1 MHVTLPV
8 TLTLSLTPA
17 ALGGLALPLLR
28 HLGFA
33 ALQGALFILA
43 VRVIC
48 RLAPRLPA
56 GLRCTLWWL
65 ASLKLVLGLLWP
77 APLALPL
84 LPAALA
90 APLARWNAAVE
101 PFTARAAGRDT
112 RPLPWDGQDTLSS
125 PARIGNAGENAA
137 PFGVSGVPGVPGGK
151 AIPARTDKV
160 GVTGPALG
168 VPGGTAIPARTGKAG
183 ETGPASGVPGGKAI
197 HGSGAMAEAAG
208 SNALIHT
215 ASLPAQPAARLATA
229 GATSGLAGRRTGGL
243 HRQPGGPPATEPASL
258 PARRGDRRF
267 QGAAPFSLTAAYSL
281 FTLWLAPALAA
292 AWLLGVMMQLGA
304 LAREGW
310 LLRRLLA
317 RTRPVADEALRGLAD
332 GLCRRLGLPAVE
344 VRLAPEAAPPGGPD
358 RADAPRRR
366 SFPAPFTARSWRPV
380 VVLPAASLASLSPEE
395 AAMTVCHELMHVRRR
410 DLLWGWM
417 PAIAARL
424 FFFLPLA
431 REAAREYALAREA
444 ACDNAVLRLL
454 GAPPMAYGGLLL
466 RLAVAAPDRRRT
478 ATATMAESWAA
489 PSTVASATSS
499 LQQLKRRLEMLEQSP
514 ATHPRPRRQRRLGF
528 ASLGLVAVAALVPF
542 RLVSATPDAATAS
555 TGTAAPILAETSTSP
570 ASAAARPAVASGAM
584 TTRTVLATT
593 SASPALAG
601 SNAGS
606 ARLVTASL
614 AGTITPAANPANPAD
629 TADAYA
635 PNLAPAAEHD
645 AAEHDAAE
653 HDAHALDTAD
663 ADDEAGF
670 MDADQPE
677 PPEPP
682 APPAPRGTYPTPP
695 VPGAPPA
702 PPVPAAPPAP
712 PAGRSHSSSYSYRYS
727 SDDNGD
733 AYVLFHGG
741 GNAEMTMSG
750 DTGDI
755 KRASELRRKAGGGEL
770 LWLRRGGREYVISD
784 AATLREV
791 EEIFRPQRELGD
803 KQGMLG
809 DRQGKLGDTQ
819 GELGERQGELGERQ
833 GKLGEEQGRLAEEEA
848 RLAVANAGRSSG
860 EISAADQKRRDELRD
875 RRERAAAEMAKL
887 GAEQRQLGEQQR
899 RLGDQQRELGNQ
911 QKELGR
917 AQRLASREAQHKLD
931 ALLER
936 AIAGGIAHPAK

>member
-1 MHVTLPV
+1 MHVTAPV
-8 TLTLSLTPA
+8 TLALSLTPA
-17 ALGGLALPLLR
+17 ALGGEALPLLR

-77 APLALPL
+77 APLPLPL

-101 PFTARAAGRDT
+101 PSTARAAGRDT
-112 RPLPWDGQDTLSS
+112 RPLPWGGQDTLPS
-125 PARIGNAGENAA
+125 PAHIRKAGDNAPA
-137 PFGVSGVPGVPGGK
+137 SGAPGVPGGK
-151 AIPARTDKV
+151 AIPTRIDKV
-160 GVTGPALG
+160 GV
-168 VPGGTAIPARTGKAG
+168 I
-183 ETGPASGVPGGKAI
+183 
-197 HGSGAMAEAAG
+197 
-208 SNALIHT
+208 IHT
-215 ASLPAQPAARLATA
+215 ASLAAPSAARHATA
-229 GATSGLAGRRTGGL
+229 GAASGTA
-243 HRQPGGPPATEPASL
+243 PPSIA
-258 PARRGDRRF
+258 
-267 QGAAPFSLTAAYSL
+267 AAYSL

-304 LAREGW
+304 LGREWW

-317 RTRPVADEALRGLAD
+317 RTRPVADESLRSLAA
-332 GLCRRLGLPAVE
+332 GLCRRLGLPPVE
-344 VRLAPEAAPPGGPD
+344 IRLAPEAAPPGGPD
-358 RADAPRRR
+358 RADAPTRQ

-417 PAIAARL
+417 PALAARL

-454 GAPPMAYGGLLL
+454 GAPPMAYGRLLL
-466 RLAVAAPDRRRT
+466 RLAVAPPDRRRKA
-478 ATATMAESWAA
+478 ATTMAESWVA

-514 ATHPRPRRQRRLGF
+514 ATHPRPRRHRRLGF

-542 RLVSATPDAATAS
+542 RLVSAAPDTATAATA
-555 TGTAAPILAETSTSP
+555 TAAPILAVGLTSP
-570 ASAAARPAVASGAM
+570 ASAAARPAVAGGAM
-584 TTRTVLATT
+584 TTRAVLANA
-593 SASPALAG
+593 SAAPALAG
-601 SNAGS
+601 GDAGS

-614 AGTITPAANPANPAD
+614 AGTITPAAGA
-629 TADAYA
+629 ADAYA
-635 PNLAPAAEHD
+635 PALAPAADHDAAEHD

-653 HDAHALDTAD
+653 HDAKARDTAD
-663 ADDEAGF
+663 AGDDAGF

-677 PPEPP
+677 PPE
-682 APPAPRGTYPTPP
+682 
-695 VPGAPPA
+695 VPAPPA
-702 PPVPAAPPAP
+702 PPVPPAPRGAYPAPPAPGALPVPPAPPAP
-712 PAGRSHSSSYSYRYS
+712 PAGRSHSGSYSYRYS

-755 KRASELRRKAGGGEL
+755 ERASELRRKAGGGEL
-770 LWLRRGGREYVISD
+770 LWLRRGGREYVIRD

-809 DRQGKLGDTQ
+809 DRQGKLGDKQ

-833 GKLGEEQGRLAEEEA
+833 GKLGEEEGRLAEEEA
-848 RLAVANAGRSSG
+848 RLEVANAGRSSG
-860 EISAADQKRRDELRD
+860 EISAADQKRRAELHD
-875 RRERAAAEMAKL
+875 RRERAAAQMAKL
-887 GAEQRQLGEQQR
+887 GAEQRQLGEQQH

-911 QKELGR
+911 QRELGR